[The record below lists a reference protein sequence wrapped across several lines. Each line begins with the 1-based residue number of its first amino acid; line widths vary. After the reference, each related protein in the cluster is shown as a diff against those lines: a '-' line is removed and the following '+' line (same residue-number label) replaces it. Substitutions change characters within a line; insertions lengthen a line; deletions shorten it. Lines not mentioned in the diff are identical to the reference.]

1 MNKALK
7 FERENKK
14 QVKQNVE
21 QVSTVANEQE
31 SKIAELLE
39 RLERADKEK
48 QLETEKNTQNERLK
62 NLDVDLDSVKNKTL
76 IEALGI
82 ETIKNFEDD
91 KLKSLFE
98 IKKSNIQDKEENKEI
113 AETKNKDKRLDA
125 FIKNMAKAEGITEAE
140 AEKKLN
146 EMF

>member
-21 QVSTVANEQE
+21 QVSTVASEQE

-39 RLERADKEK
+39 RLERSDKEK

-62 NLDVDLDSVKNKTL
+62 NLDIDLDSVKNKTL

-98 IKKSNIQDKEENKEI
+98 IKKSNIQDKEEKKEV
-113 AETKNKDKRLDA
+113 AETKNRDKRLDA